1 MANRKDIHINE
12 RDNNV
17 FNIRQISCIKTNLK
31 THVKT
36 MRVFYRNDKHKD
48 LPNDSNEY
56 RIICNEIITLYN
68 LYKSFEH
75 EMYNM
80 SVHENVE
87 HFRGCTKLLDEYVNR
102 KELLYWLKLNI
113 ESNK

>member
-1 MANRKDIHINE
+1 MANRTHIHINE
-12 RDNNV
+12 HDNNV
-17 FNIRQISCIKTNLK
+17 FNICQISCIKTNLK

-36 MRVFYRNDKHKD
+36 MRIHYRNSTPKD
-48 LPNDSNEY
+48 ISNDSTEY
-56 RIICNEIITLYN
+56 IIICNEIITLYE

-80 SVHENVE
+80 SVYESVA
-87 HFRGCTKLLDEYVNR
+87 HFKGCRRLLDEYANR

-113 ESNK
+113 